1 MKKSNF
7 TVFFGIFLVS
17 MLFVPPGIP
26 FMDPVPEAEAAHSSN
41 LQGAI
46 TDLSLVSVVDYD
58 PPFSSALRNN
68 ITLSWSEPNDNGS
81 PITYYIVQA
90 KGTSGNWV
98 KLDHMEPTITTY
110 THTTVVNVQLQYR
123 VWAVGPDGCHGNTT
137 TYYDTLP
144 CNEGNILSVVSAYGG
159 GILPPKAG
167 CDNEHLDDCGYW
179 DDETAPTVTVPDDM
193 TYNTINSSGRSISWQ
208 EGWAHPF
215 GTEITVTDDVGI
227 AGSDGYLTCNNSPPV
242 PSPINQGSTM
252 LYDQIFPVGTT
263 TVTCQGTDT
272 SSNTTFTSFDVTI
285 NYTPLTI
292 NWNASDQVSVDGNN
306 WKYGV
311 TGDSPPSANLTFTLI
326 KPDGSVGNSD
336 SSSRPDP
343 SYDHGGIISPTSSV
357 MYGTWT
363 LKLSL
368 IHI

>member
-1 MKKSNF
+1 
-7 TVFFGIFLVS
+7 
-17 MLFVPPGIP
+17 MLFVPPSMP

-58 PPFSSALRNN
+58 TPFSSAIRNN

-81 PITYYIVQA
+81 PITFYVVQA

-137 TYYDTLP
+137 NYYDTLP

-179 DDETAPTVTVPDDM
+179 DDET
-193 TYNTINSSGRSISWQ
+193 
-208 EGWAHPF
+208 
-215 GTEITVTDDVGI
+215 
-227 AGSDGYLTCNNSPPV
+227 PPV
-242 PSPINQGSTM
+242 I
-252 LYDQIFPVGTT
+252 TT
-263 TVTCQGTDT
+263 AT
-272 SSNTTFTSFDVTI
+272 
-285 NYTPLTI
+285 
-292 NWNASDQVSVDGNN
+292 
-306 WKYGV
+306 
-311 TGDSPPSANLTFTLI
+311 
-326 KPDGSVGNSD
+326 
-336 SSSRPDP
+336 
-343 SYDHGGIISPTSSV
+343 
-357 MYGTWT
+357 
-363 LKLSL
+363 
-368 IHI
+368 